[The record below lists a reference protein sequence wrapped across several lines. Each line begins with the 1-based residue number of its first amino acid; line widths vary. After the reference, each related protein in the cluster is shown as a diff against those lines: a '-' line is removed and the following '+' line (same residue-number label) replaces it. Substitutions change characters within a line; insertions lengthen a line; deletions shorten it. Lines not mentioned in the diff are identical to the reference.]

1 MTSTLQPV
9 SVAGVEKRP
18 GRWLALSVLVLAVLL
33 VAVDATVLGLAT
45 PYISEDLKPS
55 GTQLLWIGD
64 VYSFVIAGLLVSM
77 GSLGD
82 RIGRKKLLLIG
93 ATAFGAISVLN
104 AYATTPEMMI
114 VARALLGVAGATLM
128 PATLALIRNL
138 FHDPR
143 ERSLAIGIWGATAS
157 AGAALGPVVG
167 GFLLEHFWWG
177 SVFLINL
184 PVMAVLVLVGIK
196 LLPESRNPNPGPW
209 DLTSV
214 GLSLVGMIGIVYAV
228 KEAATHGI
236 EWQAIAVGLLGSGAL
251 YWFVR
256 RQLTLPSPLLDM
268 RLFRHRGFSGAV
280 LADLF
285 TILGLSGLVFFLS
298 QYLQLVQG
306 RGPFEAG
313 LAELPAAIGAVAA
326 GLVAGTVA
334 RRFSVRAVV
343 SGGLGAVGL
352 ALAAL
357 TLLDQST
364 GYPLLGAA
372 LLVVGIGAG
381 FSFTVTAD
389 VILSSVPKE
398 QAGAASAVS
407 ETAYELGAALGI
419 ALLGS
424 IVTGVY
430 AGFTGPA
437 GTPAEAHE
445 SLGGAAESAAGLP
458 ADTAAALMDSART
471 AFVDGL
477 TLAAGIGAVVLL
489 VTAVAAW
496 FLLRGQKL
504 EESAEHP

>member
-1 MTSTLQPV
+1 MTSTDQRT
-9 SVAGVEKRP
+9 SVTEVVEKRP

-82 RIGRKKLLLIG
+82 RIGRKKLLLVG
-93 ATAFGAISVLN
+93 ATAFGLISVLN
-104 AYATTPEMMI
+104 AYATTPELMI
-114 VARALLGVAGATLM
+114 LARALLGVAGATLM

-157 AGAALGPVVG
+157 AGTAVGPVAG

-184 PVMAVLVLVGIK
+184 PVMVVLVLVGIK
-196 LLPESRNPNPGPW
+196 MLPESRNPNPGPW

-214 GLSLVGMIGIVYAV
+214 LLSLVGMIGIVYAV
-228 KEAATHGI
+228 KEAASHGVSG
-236 EWQAIAVGLLGSGAL
+236 EPVAVGLLGAAAL
-251 YWFVR
+251 FWFVR
-256 RQLTLPSPLLDM
+256 RQLTLPAPLLDM
-268 RLFRHRGFSGAV
+268 RLFRNRGFSAAV
-280 LADLF
+280 LADLL

-313 LAELPAAIGAVAA
+313 LAEIPAAVGAVGA
-326 GLVAGTVA
+326 GLIAGTVA

-343 SGGLGAVGL
+343 TGGLAAVGA

-357 TLLDQST
+357 TLLSQST

-419 ALLGS
+419 AVLGS

-430 AGFTGPA
+430 RDFAGPA
-437 GTPAEAHE
+437 DTPAAARE
-445 SLGGAAESAAGLP
+445 SLGGAVESAAGMP
-458 ADTAAALMDSART
+458 ADTAGAMVSAARE

-477 TLAAGIGAVVLL
+477 ALASGIGAAVLL
-489 VTAVAAW
+489 ATAVAAW
-496 FLLRGQKL
+496 FLLKGQRL
-504 EESAEHP
+504 ETGSE

>member
-1 MTSTLQPV
+1 MTGIDQRT
-9 SVAGVEKRP
+9 SVAEVVEKRP

-82 RIGRKKLLLIG
+82 RIGRKKLLLVG
-93 ATAFGAISVLN
+93 ATAFGLISVLN
-104 AYATTPEMMI
+104 AYAATPELMI
-114 VARALLGVAGATLM
+114 LARALLGVAGATLM

-157 AGAALGPVVG
+157 AGTAVGPVAG

-184 PVMAVLVLVGIK
+184 PVMVVLVVVGIK
-196 LLPESRNPNPGPW
+196 MLPESRNPNPGPW

-214 GLSLVGMIGIVYAV
+214 LLSLVGMIGIVYAV
-228 KEAATHGI
+228 KEAASHGVSG
-236 EWQAIAVGLLGSGAL
+236 EPVAVGLLGAAAL
-251 YWFVR
+251 FWFVR
-256 RQLTLPSPLLDM
+256 RQLTLPAPLLDM
-268 RLFRHRGFSGAV
+268 RLFRNRGFSAAV
-280 LADLF
+280 LADLL

-313 LAELPAAIGAVAA
+313 LAEVPAAVGAVGA
-326 GLVAGTVA
+326 GLIAGMVA
-334 RRFSVRAVV
+334 RRFSVRVV
-343 SGGLGAVGL
+343 VAGGLAAVGA
-352 ALAAL
+352 ALAVL
-357 TLLDQST
+357 TLLSQST

-419 ALLGS
+419 AVLGS

-430 AGFTGPA
+430 RDFTGPA
-437 GTPAEAHE
+437 DTPAAARE
-445 SLGGAAESAAGLP
+445 SLGGAVESAAGMP
-458 ADTAAALMDSART
+458 ADTAGAMVSAARE

-477 TLAAGIGAVVLL
+477 ALASGIGAVVLL
-489 VTAVAAW
+489 ATAVAAW
-496 FLLRGQKL
+496 FLLKGQRL
-504 EESAEHP
+504 ETGSE